1 MKIRNLILSCALVLG
16 LAASCVT
23 VARAVDPYRHPNLAE
38 AQSLIAQ
45 AIDRVTAAQQANE
58 YDMNGHAARAKDLLM
73 QANHEIQLAARA
85 ANRNGH

>member
-1 MKIRNLILSCALVLG
+1 

-73 QANHEIQLAARA
+73 QANHEIQLAAKA
-85 ANRNGH
+85 ANQNGH